1 MKKILTTFGVVIA
14 IAIIVAI
21 AVIFPFLFIWAIN
34 TLFGLTIAYT
44 LETWSAMVLMQI
56 FFGTTLSFRGKK

>member
-1 MKKILTTFGVVIA
+1 MKKILTTFGVVIG
-14 IAIIVAI
+14 IAIIIAI

>member
-1 MKKILTTFGVVIA
+1 MNKILATFGVVVGVALLI
-14 IAIIVAI
+14 AI

>member
-1 MKKILTTFGVVIA
+1 MSKILTTFGVVVGV
-14 IAIIVAI
+14 AIIIAI

>member
-1 MKKILTTFGVVIA
+1 MKKLLTTFGIVIG
-14 IAIIVAI
+14 ISIIIAI
-21 AVIFPFLFIWAIN
+21 AVIFPFLFIWAVN

>member
-1 MKKILTTFGVVIA
+1 MNKILATFGVVVGVALLIA
-14 IAIIVAI
+14 IAI
-21 AVIFPFLFIWAIN
+21 IFPFLFIWAIN

>member
-1 MKKILTTFGVVIA
+1 MNKILATFGVVVGVALLI
-14 IAIIVAI
+14 AI

-56 FFGTTLSFRGKK
+56 FFGTTLSFRGNK

>member
-1 MKKILTTFGVVIA
+1 MLIS
-14 IAIIVAI
+14 
-21 AVIFPFLFIWAIN
+21 P
-34 TLFGLTIAYT
+34 LFGFTIAYT

>member
-1 MKKILTTFGVVIA
+1 MNKILATFGVVVGVVL
-14 IAIIVAI
+14 IIAI

>member
-1 MKKILTTFGVVIA
+1 MKKLLTTFGIVVG
-14 IAIIVAI
+14 IAIIIAI

>member
-1 MKKILTTFGVVIA
+1 MNKILATFGVVVGVA
-14 IAIIVAI
+14 LIIAI

>member
-1 MKKILTTFGVVIA
+1 MTKMLTTVGIVIG
-14 IAIIVAI
+14 IALIIAI

-34 TLFGLTIAYT
+34 TLFGFTIAYT